1 MPSTPKKRLM
11 IVDGHA
17 VLHRAWHALP
27 PLTTKTGQVISGAYG
42 FTMTLLNALRQIQPT
57 HLAVTFDLKG
67 PTFRHHDFAAY
78 KATREKQ
85 ADEFYQQIP
94 LTERLL
100 REMGVRVFT
109 AQGFEA
115 DDVIRTINDQAKK
128 KDKKIEVFIVTGDM
142 DTLQLVDDRTSVFT
156 MRKGMSDTVIYDP
169 KAVVARY
176 GLRPDQMVDYKALRG
191 DPSDN
196 IPGVKGIGEV
206 TATALIGGFGSVEK
220 LYASLA
226 KNDKK
231 ARELK
236 PGVRKKLDAHK
247 KEAFQA
253 RELCRLRDD
262 APIDFS
268 LNECEFNLPS
278 RARMMPILEEYQFM
292 RLSQQFPDESPAPVR
307 LEEKMPEKD
316 GLAAAPPASAGAA
329 DAFVIKNTGELEGVL
344 KELSAAGSVAFRT
357 LTETGDPLE
366 PGLLALG
373 LAAGRRVFVVEAGLT
388 AAGGKKLAAFFGD
401 VGRRTRLVCH
411 DLKREIN
418 VLHAAGLELAGPV
431 FDLMIASYLLYSGER
446 RHSLGSMLS
455 LYRSLP
461 PEPKEP
467 PPEERRVRFEAELS
481 ALVPLADELE
491 KELAGSGLTKL
502 NEEIELPLSAVLA
515 RMERLGIAVDVPYLE
530 QISAKFSV
538 IIAELEKSIHQLAG
552 GEFNINSP
560 QQVKTVLFDKLGL
573 SSQGLKKTAKGRELS
588 TAASELEKL
597 RGRHPIVEEILSYR
611 ELAKLK
617 STYVDALPALVNKK
631 TGRIHASFNQAVTAT
646 GRLSSSDPNL
656 QNIPTAET
664 EHGKMVRDAFVAPP
678 GRLLLAADYSQ
689 IELRIAAHIAG
700 DKAMIKVFQDN
711 EDIHWRTAVEMW
723 GESEAVSKRRIAKA
737 INFGVLYGMGPNR
750 LSEAAGIT
758 TAEARDF
765 IDRYFAVYPGLA
777 AYIESAKAQLEAK
790 GYVQTLFG
798 RRRFF
803 RNLGLLNPRERAE
816 AERQAVN
823 MPIQGTQ
830 ADMIKLAMVRIDDLI
845 GRKYGDHDRAPIR
858 LVSQVHDELIFEVR
872 QDLAKAAAKEIVP
885 LMTGVCELAVH
896 VAVNVK
902 TGRRW
907 GELAPLA
914 GFEV

>member
-1 MPSTPKKRLM
+1 MPPAAKKRLM

-27 PLTTKTGQVISGAYG
+27 PLATKTGQVISGAYG
-42 FTMTLLNALRQIQPT
+42 FTMTLLNAIRQIQPT

-67 PTFRHHDFAAY
+67 KTFRHHDFEAY

-94 LTERLL
+94 LTERILK
-100 REMGVRVFT
+100 EMGTQVFT
-109 AQGFEA
+109 AEGFEA
-115 DDVIRTINDQAKK
+115 DDVIRTINDRAKAA
-128 KDKKIEVFIVTGDM
+128 DKKLEVYIVTGDM
-142 DTLQLVDDRTSVFT
+142 DTLQLVDGRTSVFT

-169 KAVVARY
+169 KAVFERY

-220 LYASLA
+220 LYASLE

-231 ARELK
+231 ARALK
-236 PGVRKKLDAHK
+236 AGVREKLIAHK
-247 KEAFQA
+247 KEALQA

-262 APIDFS
+262 APVDFS
-268 LNECEFNLPS
+268 LDKCEFRLP
-278 RARMMPILEEYQFM
+278 ARSKMMPILEEYQFM
-292 RLSQQFPDESPAPVR
+292 RLAQQFPDDGEQEQEKADKKTNAASAAVVASAPA
-307 LEEKMPEKD
+307 E
-316 GLAAAPPASAGAA
+316 AAAAQRIGSA
-329 DAFVIKNTGELEGVL
+329 KELAGLL
-344 KELSAAGSVAFRT
+344 KELSAVDDVGFRT
-357 LTETGDPLE
+357 LTASDDPLE

-373 LAAGRRVFVVEAGLT
+373 LSDGRRSFVVEGKLLDGGRKALGDFFAAAGRRA
-388 AAGGKKLAAFFGD
+388 
-401 VGRRTRLVCH
+401 RLVCH

-418 VLHAAGLELAGPV
+418 VLHAAGVKLSGPV
-431 FDLMIASYLLYSGER
+431 FDLMIASYLLFSGER

-461 PEPKEP
+461 PEAKEAS
-467 PPEERRVRFEAELS
+467 PEERRARFETEAAQLASLGAEL
-481 ALVPLADELE
+481 D
-491 KELAGSGLTKL
+491 KELKQADLVKL
-502 NEEIELPLSAVLA
+502 NQDIELPLAAVLA
-515 RMERLGIAVDVPYLE
+515 RMERLGIGVDASYLRE
-530 QISAKFSV
+530 ISVKFGQD
-538 IIAELEKSIHQLAG
+538 IKKLEAAIHDLAG

-560 QQVKTVLFDKLGL
+560 QQVKEVLFEKLKL
-573 SSQGLKKTAKGRELS
+573 SAQGLKKTAKGRELS

-597 RGRHPIVEEILSYR
+597 RGSHPIIEVILSYR

-617 STYVDALPALVNKK
+617 STYIDALPELVHKK

-656 QNIPTAET
+656 QNIPTADT
-664 EHGKMVRDAFVAPP
+664 EHGRMVRNAFVAAP
-678 GRLLLAADYSQ
+678 GHLLVAADYSQ

-700 DKAMIKVFQDN
+700 DQAMIKVFQNN

-723 GESEAVSKRRIAKA
+723 GESEAASRRRIAKA
-737 INFGVLYGMGPNR
+737 INFGVLYGMGPLR

-758 TAEARDF
+758 VPEARDF

-777 AYIESAKAQLEAK
+777 AYIESAKEQLEEK

-845 GRKYGDHDRAPIR
+845 GRKYGDPDQAPMK
-858 LVSQVHDELIFEVR
+858 LLSQVHDELVFEVR
-872 QDLAKAAAKEIVP
+872 QDLVAAAVREIVP
-885 LMTGVCELAVH
+885 LMTGVCELAVP
-896 VAVNVK
+896 VAVNVSAGK
-902 TGRRW
+902 RW
-907 GELAPLA
+907 GDMKKLGDQPR
-914 GFEV
+914 